1 MAKKILFI
9 NPSISNTVFG
19 KMRMLALPPMGLGIL
34 AALTPEKYEFAIID
48 ENMDPVDF
56 DMDVDLVAVT
66 ASTVQAPRAYR
77 IMNEFRNRG
86 IPTIMGGIHASVRTG
101 EAAMFADT
109 VVTGETEDLWHRI
122 LDDFDKGKLEK
133 KYHAESFPDLNHMP
147 EIDRSHFSDK
157 YMIQSIQTSR
167 GCPCNCSFCSVTK
180 FNGSR
185 YRFRPIQNV
194 VDEIAGLDEK
204 RLFIADDSI
213 VGLGQAGIDHAR
225 KLFENLKGMGK
236 SWGSQVCITIAEH
249 DDLLEAAAKAGANT
263 FYIGFESIEAESL
276 KTMDKSIN
284 LRPMISNYRETI
296 KKFHDH
302 GIGVI
307 GGFILGNEADT
318 PDIFDKTIEF
328 VHQTGI
334 DGCQF
339 TLMTP
344 FPGTRYYDQIEREG
358 RLLFTDYPDDWVR
371 YNCYEPVIRPK
382 KMTVHQ
388 LMEGWLRVYD
398 ETSNLGT
405 ALGRGFRTLLS
416 TRSLMNASINTF
428 WNYYN
433 YKAVKSSNFMN

>member
-19 KMRMLALPPMGLGIL
+19 KMKMLALPPMGLGVL
-34 AALTPEKYEFAIID
+34 AALTPDKYEVSIID
-48 ENMDPVDF
+48 ENMDQIDF
-56 DMDVDLVAVT
+56 NADVDLVAVT
-66 ASTVQAPRAYR
+66 ASTVQAPRAYQ

-86 IPTIMGGIHASVRTG
+86 VPTVMGGIHASVLPE
-101 EAAMFADT
+101 EAARYADT
-109 VVTGETEDLWHRI
+109 VVTGETEELWPRI
-122 LDDFDKGKLEK
+122 LDDFDNGSLNKQ
-133 KYHAESFPDLNHMP
+133 YQATSFPDMKLMP
-147 EIDRSHFSDK
+147 KIDRSLFSDK

-194 VDEIAGLDEK
+194 VDEIEDLAEK

-225 KLFENLKGMGK
+225 NLFDNLTGMGK

-249 DDLLEAAAKAGANT
+249 DDLLKAAARAGANT

-284 LRPMISNYRETI
+284 LRPIISNYRETI
-296 KKFHDH
+296 KKIHGH

-328 VHQTGI
+328 VHETGI

-344 FPGTRYYDQIEREG
+344 FPGTRYYDQVEREG
-358 RLLFTDYPDDWVR
+358 RLLFTDYPNDWVR
-371 YNCYEPVIRPK
+371 YNCYEPVIQPK
-382 KMTVHQ
+382 KMTVDE
-388 LMEGWLRVYD
+388 LMRGWLRVYD

-405 ALGRGFRTLLS
+405 ALGRGFKTLVN
-416 TRSLMNASINTF
+416 TRSMLNASINIF

-433 YKAVKSSNFMN
+433 YKAVKSAGFMN